1 MCAAAQLLPASQNFL
16 PQNLQNLIHPKLSYN
31 LLALP
36 QVVQR
41 CNNYSQT
48 TLNRSDN
55 QAHSVLFNT
64 LSPSHLLYIMLA
76 HSIQSNTEIQAR
88 IWTKGI

>member
-1 MCAAAQLLPASQNFL
+1 MCAAAQLLPASQNF
-16 PQNLQNLIHPKLSYN
+16 PQKILQNLIHPKLSYN
-31 LLALP
+31 LLVLP

-41 CNNYSQT
+41 CKNYSQT

-64 LSPSHLLYIMLA
+64 LSPSHLLYIVLA
-76 HSIQSNTEIQAR
+76 HSIQSTTEIQV
-88 IWTKGI
+88 GI